1 MITLTFNTTQ
11 KKVILRD
18 GLYLDSPTIDI
29 VENVMT
35 VQPDEKG
42 FYTILVDVPEVGR
55 VPYLR
60 VPISNTLMRIVSDK

>member
-1 MITLTFNTTQ
+1 
-11 KKVILRD
+11 
-18 GLYLDSPTIDI
+18 
-29 VENVMT
+29 MT
-35 VQPDEKG
+35 VKPDEKG